1 MAAVAAEP
9 GAAAAST
16 TAGEEVEF
24 ESESA
29 DHEGKLNADVTQ
41 GSAPAMDLCHQHRDV
56 DAVQECSQFQMEI
69 VRRPDIEAAGKT
81 LSVHGDDEHDK
92 IGCLTSEGYSAADDY
107 FEDFK
112 LKDNV
117 MTTGLKEQCSP
128 ILEAANEVSP
138 HDSHACLLPS
148 SISVSVSQP
157 SVVFLHSL
165 PAHPSVTETGLSLAE
180 PAEPAI
186 VGLNL
191 ESIDHFRELI
201 KPSCETDPVPESAC
215 DAPGSEF
222 IPPED
227 ALHECPQHADHPQS
241 LSVSESDSNIGGA
254 SMDEGFTSDFSAVP
268 AEHSPQL
275 HIARETVLSS
285 PVALDSCSPQRRFE
299 TDLCEIKSEPKPS
312 LPISETTG
320 SSLDTAE
327 HLIPGSEVRVTL
339 DHIIDDA
346 LVVSF
351 RLGEKIFSGVLMDL
365 SKR

>member
-29 DHEGKLNADVTQ
+29 DHEVKLSADVTQ
-41 GSAPAMDLCHQHRDV
+41 GSTPIMDLCQQHRDV
-56 DAVQECSQFQMEI
+56 DAVQECSQLQMEI

-81 LSVHGDDEHDK
+81 LFAHGDDEDDK
-92 IGCLTSEGYSAADDY
+92 TGRLSSEGHNTADD
-107 FEDFK
+107 DFKDYK
-112 LKDNV
+112 LKDNL
-117 MTTGLKEQCSP
+117 MTEGWKEQCSP
-128 ILEAANEVSP
+128 NLEAANEVSP

-148 SISVSVSQP
+148 SISVSQP

-215 DAPGSEF
+215 DAPGSESM
-222 IPPED
+222 PPED
-227 ALHECPQHADHPQS
+227 ALHECPQHTDHPQS
-241 LSVSESDSNIGGA
+241 LSISESNSNLGP
-254 SMDEGFTSDFSAVP
+254 SVDVGFTGDFSAVT

-275 HIARETVLSS
+275 PLVGDTVLSS
-285 PVALDSCSPQRRFE
+285 PVPVDSCSSQRRFE
-299 TDLCEIKSEPKPS
+299 TDPCEIKAEPKSS

-320 SSLDTAE
+320 SPLETVE
-327 HLIPGSEVRVTL
+327 HLIPGSEVRVSL